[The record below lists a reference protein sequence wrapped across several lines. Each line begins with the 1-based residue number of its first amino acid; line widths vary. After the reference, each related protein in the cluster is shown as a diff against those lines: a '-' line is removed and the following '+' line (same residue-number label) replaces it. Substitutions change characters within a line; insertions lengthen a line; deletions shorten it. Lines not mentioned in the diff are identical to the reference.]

1 MKPTPED
8 LIQLAGRLREFLT
21 TARWTSTRKSNGMTF
36 YTPPQDL
43 GIRGKFSIAIPDE
56 PARQGVA
63 TFLHG
68 AANSLAELYGY
79 ASVGDLLN
87 RAATF
92 SDDSRPTRIITK
104 FIDETTRRG
113 AVPLS
118 SIVEFASNMEE
129 GLYRSAKFKLGG
141 ETKENRLI
149 AQKFAK
155 ECAFLQTEQGSF
167 IAKVEVPQSVLKQGD
182 LFGGEP
188 LASTE
193 VCSSFFSAIQFLNEQ
208 IVDGDA
214 DFESQ
219 DVLADAITLFDVE
232 LLESLTKIVVAPE
245 IETMEFALQV
255 GTQVRT
261 TSTGVLTEE
270 KTTRLKNFL
279 DFIREQLRGENDL
292 DISGTIIEL
301 RSRDPEGAK
310 NYIRVV
316 TQFRGD
322 RTFVSAILTNE
333 QYQIALEAHGN
344 KRQVRLK
351 GNGIRLKTQIRVPVV
366 TELTVQ

>member
-1 MKPTPED
+1 MKPTPQE
-8 LIQLAGRLREFLT
+8 LVQLAERLREFLA
-21 TARWTSTRKSNGMTF
+21 TAGWTSSRKSSGMTF

-56 PARQGVA
+56 TSRAGTA
-63 TFLHG
+63 TLLHG
-68 AANSLAELYGY
+68 AANSLADLYGF

-92 SDDSRPTRIITK
+92 SDDSKPTRIVTR

-113 AVPLS
+113 VVPLR
-118 SIVEFASNMEE
+118 SIVEFSSNMED

-141 ETKENRLI
+141 ATKETQLI
-149 AQKFAK
+149 AEKFAK
-155 ECAFLQTEQGSF
+155 ECVFLQTEEGSF

-193 VCSSFFSAIQFLNEQ
+193 VCSAFFSGIQFLSEQ
-208 IVDGDA
+208 ITDVEV
-214 DFESQ
+214 DFESPE
-219 DVLADAITLFDVE
+219 VLKDAIALFDVE

-245 IETMEFALQV
+245 IETMDFSMEV

-270 KTTRLKNFL
+270 KTDRLQGFL
-279 DFIREQLRGENDL
+279 EFVRDQLRGENDL
-292 DISGTIIEL
+292 DVTGSIIEL
-301 RSRDPEGAK
+301 RSRDPEGNK
-310 NYIRVV
+310 NHILVV
-316 TQFRGD
+316 AQFRGD
-322 RTFVSAILTNE
+322 RAFVSATLTNE
-333 QYQIALEAHGN
+333 QYQLAHDAHIK

-351 GNGIRLKTQIRVPVV
+351 GTGIRLKTQIRVV
-366 TELTVQ
+366 ELTEFIV